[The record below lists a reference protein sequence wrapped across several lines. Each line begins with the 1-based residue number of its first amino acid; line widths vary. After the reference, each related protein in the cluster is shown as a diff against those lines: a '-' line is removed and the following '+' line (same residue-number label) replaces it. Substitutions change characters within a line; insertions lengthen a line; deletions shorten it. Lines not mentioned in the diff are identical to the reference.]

1 MLLLRSYLFLP
12 VWIATGII
20 TGTVSLLLW
29 PLPYRWGYNIIM
41 LWNRFVVWWAGFCCG
56 VHYRVVGKRPFTAE
70 PCVILS
76 NHQSTWETVFL
87 QYYFGPASTILK
99 KELLRI
105 PFFGWGLA
113 LLRPV
118 AIDRS
123 NPVQALKRVKSLGK
137 ARLKDG
143 NNLLVFP
150 EGTRMAPGQS
160 GRYARS
166 GADIACSAGVP
177 VVPVA
182 HNAGTCWP
190 GRSLLK
196 YPGTITVII
205 GEPIATQ
212 GRTSREVMEEARTW
226 IEDQVAAIGR
236 SPKHAAQCTAQSGP
250 PGKL

>member
-1 MLLLRSYLFLP
+1 MESMRLLRSYLFLP
-12 VWIATGII
+12 VWIATGIV
-20 TGTVSLLLW
+20 TGSVSLLLW
-29 PLPYRWGYNIIM
+29 PLPYRWGYNTVM
-41 LWNRFVVWWAGFCCG
+41 VWNRFVIWWVGVCCG
-56 VHYRVVGKRPFTAE
+56 VRFRVVGQRQTGAE
-70 PCVILS
+70 PCVVLA

-123 NPVQALKRVKSLGK
+123 NPIQALKRVKSLGI
-137 ARLKDG
+137 ARLKEG
-143 NNLLVFP
+143 NNILAFP

-166 GADIACSAGVP
+166 GADIACSAGVA

-190 GRSLLK
+190 GRSLMK
-196 YPGTITVII
+196 YPGIITVII

-212 GRTSREVMEEARTW
+212 GRTSREVIEEARAW
-226 IEDQVAAIGR
+226 ILGQVAELERG
-236 SPKHAAQCTAQSGP
+236 QQ
-250 PGKL
+250 